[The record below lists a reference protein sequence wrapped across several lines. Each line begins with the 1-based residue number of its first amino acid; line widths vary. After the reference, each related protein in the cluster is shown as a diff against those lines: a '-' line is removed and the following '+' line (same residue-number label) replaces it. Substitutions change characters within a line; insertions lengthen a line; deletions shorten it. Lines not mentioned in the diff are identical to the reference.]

1 MSDSNDCT
9 VSGLG
14 MKPDMPMLP
23 EAPAIRRSSRL
34 GQWTLGMALSAPA
47 WAFADV
53 AVPETKRDKGNAG
66 YSLDFLRDGGNI
78 DLSAFLNGGN
88 VLPGSYRADI
98 FVNGELS
105 SRQEVVFA
113 KDEKT
118 GLVAPCVTADMLEN
132 GSVDMTRLDL
142 AGAGGCLAMAELIE
156 HSTVEYNSERLQLHI
171 GVPQAFLVRGAR
183 GYVSP
188 SLWDQGVPA
197 GFVNYNFNLR
207 RQGSDDD
214 ARQSNYLGLQNGLNL
229 GLWRLRNE
237 SSVSQGDGQSTRFTS
252 NRTYAERDITA
263 LKSQLSLGETYDNTD
278 TFDSVRFRGFSLR
291 SDEAMWADS
300 DRGYAPVVHGVA
312 ESNATVEI
320 RQNGYVLVRT
330 NVTPGPFEISD
341 VSPSGSNGDLE
352 VTVIEADGRRRV
364 STQAFASLPRMI
376 REGKFRYTLTGGQ
389 YHGVGETGG
398 IRPMLASG
406 TLAYGLS
413 SDVTVYGGAQWAES
427 FTASSLGFSRNTPI
441 GAISFDAT
449 QSSSVAHGQSNAG
462 QSYRLLYSKTL
473 ALTGTTFTL
482 ASYRFS
488 TNGYRTLSDHVRD
501 LQTEQDVIGRARSRF
516 DLTVNQRL
524 GHEEGAIYLTAGQQ
538 RFWNRAGQSQQ
549 IQAGYS
555 NLWGR
560 MNYNLSLSHSRSP
573 QGESRTPDDTRMTL
587 TLSMPLGKDTNHR
600 VSSTT
605 VAQRDGGYSQQ
616 NGLNGFIP
624 GWEDTSYTVQAGYD
638 SNSGAT
644 SAASFER
651 RTSMASLDA
660 SYSVGSGYNNTNLGL
675 SGSLVAHPGGVNFG
689 QPVGETFALV
699 NVQGIENAEVASHT
713 RVSTGANGFAVL
725 PSVTPYRVNH
735 VSLDTRDL
743 GADIELEQTSV
754 RVVPRR
760 GSVTVARFQAEQGH
774 RVEFEIKKADGTRM
788 PFGAVVSDDE
798 GKPLG
803 VTDPSGKS
811 LVLVL
816 KPQGVLTVAHGEGN
830 CRFRYEI
837 AEKAA
842 GIFYTNQQAVCG
854 K

>member
-1 MSDSNDCT
+1 MTDPTDCSVLDS
-9 VSGLG
+9 GI
-14 MKPDMPMLP
+14 KPLP
-23 EAPAIRRSSRL
+23 AAAARARPARL
-34 GQWTLGMALSAPA
+34 NPWTLGMALSAPA
-47 WAFADV
+47 WAFADIPLPQ
-53 AVPETKRDKGNAG
+53 AEREKANAG
-66 YSLDFLRDGGNI
+66 YSLDFLRDGGAI
-78 DLSAFLNGGN
+78 DLSAFLNGSN

-105 SRQEVVFA
+105 SRQEVVFS
-113 KDEKT
+113 KDIRT
-118 GLVAPCVTADMLEN
+118 GLIAPCITADMLEN
-132 GSVDMTRLDL
+132 GGVDMARLDL
-142 AGAGGCLAMAELIE
+142 TGSTSCLAMAELIE

-171 GVPQAFLVRGAR
+171 GVPQAVLARGAR

-188 SLWDQGVPA
+188 SLWDPGVAA
-197 GFVNYNFNLR
+197 GFTSYNLNLR
-207 RQGSDDD
+207 RQENDGS

-237 SSVSQGDGQSTRFTS
+237 SSVSQGDGRSTRMTS

-263 LKSQLSLGETYDNTD
+263 FKSQLSLGETYDNTD

-300 DRGYAPVVHGVA
+300 DRGYAPVVRGVA

-320 RQNGYVLVRT
+320 RQNGYLLVRT

-364 STQAFASLPRMI
+364 STQAFAALPRMM

-389 YHGVGETGG
+389 YHGIGDTSH
-398 IRPMLASG
+398 IKPLLASA

-427 FTASSLGFSRNTPI
+427 FLASSLGFSRNTPI

-449 QSSSVAHGQSNAG
+449 QSTSQAHGQSSAG

-488 TNGYRTLSDHVRD
+488 TNGYRTLGDHVRD
-501 LQTEQDVIGRARSRF
+501 LQVEQDVVGRARSRF

-524 GHEEGAIYLTAGQQ
+524 GDDNGTLYLTAGQQ

-549 IQAGYS
+549 LQAGYS
-555 NLWGR
+555 NLWGP
-560 MNYNLSLSHSRSP
+560 MNYNLSLSHNRSP
-573 QGESRTPDDTRMTL
+573 QGDSRAPDDTRMTL
-587 TLSMPLGKDTNHR
+587 TLGWPFGKEGNHR
-600 VSSTT
+600 VSSTS
-605 VAQRDGGYSQQ
+605 VAHRDGSYTQQ
-616 NGLNGFIP
+616 SGVNGFIP
-624 GWEDTSYTVQAGYD
+624 GAEHTSYNLQAGYN
-638 SNSGAT
+638 SNGDT
-644 SAASFER
+644 TGDISFER
-651 RTSMASLDA
+651 RTSMANLDA
-660 SYSVGSGYNNTNLGL
+660 GHSVGAGYNSSHLGL
-675 SGSLVAHPGGVNFG
+675 SGSLVAHPGGINLG

-699 NVQGIENAEVASHT
+699 DVKGVKNAEVASHAG
-713 RVSTGANGFAVL
+713 VKTGANGFAVL
-725 PSVTPYRVNH
+725 PSITPYRVNY
-735 VSLDTRDL
+735 VSLDTRDM
-743 GADIELEQTSV
+743 GADIELEQTTV
-754 RVVPRR
+754 PLVPRR
-760 GSVTVARFQAEQGH
+760 GSVTVARFQAQQGH
-774 RVEFEIKKADGTRM
+774 RVEFEIKKTDGTPM
-788 PFGAVVSDDE
+788 PFGALVSDEE

-811 LVLVL
+811 LVLVVKQQGIL
-816 KPQGVLTVAHGEGN
+816 KVAYGEKDCSFG
-830 CRFRYEI
+830 YSIE
-837 AEKAA
+837 EKTD
-842 GIFYTNQQAVCG
+842 GIFYTNQQVICE